1 MDVPRKLGTGIILII
16 PTFVVAGAV
25 WDIFH
30 SWVAVGVWVVIM
42 AIISAATL
50 FRKDIEQLK
59 SYLPRS

>member
-42 AIISAATL
+42 AIISAATV

>member
-1 MDVPRKLGTGIILII
+1 MLGKAIVMII

-30 SWVAVGVWVVIM
+30 SWVAIGIWVVIM
-42 AIISAATL
+42 AIISGATV

-59 SYLPRS
+59 SSVTRS

>member
-1 MDVPRKLGTGIILII
+1 MDGARKLGTGIILII

-42 AIISAATL
+42 AIISAATV